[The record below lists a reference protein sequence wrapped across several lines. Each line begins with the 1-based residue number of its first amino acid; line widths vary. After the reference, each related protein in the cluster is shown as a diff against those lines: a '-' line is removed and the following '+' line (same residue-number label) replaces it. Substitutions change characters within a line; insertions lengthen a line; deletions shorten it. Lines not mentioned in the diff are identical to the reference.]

1 MSSRSKVLLVI
12 LIVLVVVV
20 FSSFLGERT
29 LTDDKLGEWEEEITN
44 PNNELDP
51 LNEKVGNDIFIID
64 VAHKIENAINKV
76 FSFVIGLV
84 EGIVD
89 KIFVFINF

>member
-12 LIVLVVVV
+12 LIVLIVVV
-20 FSSFLGERT
+20 FSSFLGEKT
-29 LTDDKLGEWEEEITN
+29 MTDDKLSEWEEEITN

-64 VAHKIENAINKV
+64 IAHKIENVINKF
-76 FSFVIGLV
+76 FSFVIGFF
-84 EGIVD
+84 EGLLGD
-89 KIFVFINF
+89 IFYLFT